1 MQVVHAP
8 APLPEA
14 VTATIFLAGPSPR
27 GEGGGLHWRGEA
39 LELLAQA
46 GFTGHVFVPLPA
58 PGQSWP
64 ADYIDQAGWEQTALE
79 RADVVLFWI
88 PRELE
93 RMPGFTTNVEF
104 GQHCRGRNVVLG
116 HPVDAPKCR
125 FLDFL
130 AERNFIAVSHTLAEA
145 VERAVAMVGEGAARR
160 GGECQVPLYLWR
172 TPSFAGWLAAQRS
185 AGNRLD
191 GCRVELSFGVGPR
204 RGFLMFWAAHVD
216 VHVAAEGR
224 NKSNELVIGRPDIMH
239 VVGLAPAPEG
249 SWLDARVILV
259 REFRSPAATRDGFVH
274 ELPGGS
280 SFTPGRDGRALA
292 ALELEEET
300 GVAIAAERF
309 VARGARQCM
318 ATLLTHRAELYSV
331 ELTADEIA
339 AFRARVGQRFGENE
353 SERTYVEVRTV
364 AEILAADDVDWTH
377 VGMILSV
384 LGPPPGSAA

>member
-145 VERAVAMVGEGAARR
+145 VERAVAMVGEGAPRR

-239 VVGLAPAPEG
+239 VVGLAPAPGG

-280 SFTPGRDGRALA
+280 SFKAASPEQVAAEEFRQETGIPVDPGRLRPLATRQLAATALA
-292 ALELEEET
+292 HRAHLFAVELSIDELALARQKQDEGASF
-300 GVAIAAERF
+300 GVAAE
-309 VARGARQCM
+309 G
-318 ATLLTHRAELYSV
+318 
-331 ELTADEIA
+331 
-339 AFRARVGQRFGENE
+339 
-353 SERTYVEVRTV
+353 ERTYVEIHTVR
-364 AEILAADDVDWTH
+364 ELLSDSLCDWSNLGMILAA
-377 VGMILSV
+377 L
-384 LGPPPGSAA
+384 AADL